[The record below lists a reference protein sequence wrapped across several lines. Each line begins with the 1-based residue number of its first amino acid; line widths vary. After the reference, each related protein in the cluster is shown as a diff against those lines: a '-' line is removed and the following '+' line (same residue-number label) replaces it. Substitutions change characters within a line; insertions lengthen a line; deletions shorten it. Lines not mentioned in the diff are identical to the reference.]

1 MDTNESTD
9 KIIVTLVYIGT
20 DHDGKHVYRE
30 VDGEALG
37 EYRVFGKKIGSYSY
51 PGMMF
56 EIQKISGD
64 GFSVYSNTVN
74 NVRPFPDEDKRAEWS
89 AAHKANETLRDMQKN
104 AMKVW
109 MQEQLSPIRDAYH
122 QQSTGRRKAAFLAT
136 VIEYLTR

>member
-1 MDTNESTD
+1 MDQQSTD

-20 DHDGKHVYRE
+20 DHDGKHVYRNF
-30 VDGEALG
+30 DGEALG
-37 EYRVFGKKIGSYSY
+37 GYHVFAKKIGRYSY

-56 EIQKISGD
+56 EVERESSGD
-64 GFSVYSNTVN
+64 RFSIYGNTVN

-89 AAHKANETLRDMQKN
+89 AEHKSNETLRDMQKN
-104 AMKVW
+104 AMRIW
-109 MQEQLSPIRDAYH
+109 MQEQLDPIRDAYR